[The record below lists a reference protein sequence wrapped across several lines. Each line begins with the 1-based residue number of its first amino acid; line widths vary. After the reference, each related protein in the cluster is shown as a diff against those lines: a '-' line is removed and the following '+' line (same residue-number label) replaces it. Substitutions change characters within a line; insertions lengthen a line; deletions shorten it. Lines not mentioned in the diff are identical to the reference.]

1 MPAGSTYTP
10 IETKTLA
17 SNTTT
22 VTFSSIPSTYTD
34 LVLVFQAASVA
45 ANGNAIRMRFNGSSA
60 SEYSSTFVD
69 GTGANII
76 SARTGTQTQL
86 DLGWRTGVDSST
98 WNNVYV
104 MNFQNYKSTS
114 MFKPILWTCGG
125 TSTAVDLA
133 SGLWRNNAAIN
144 SISMTVGNPSST
156 DFIAGCVFTLYGIT
170 AA

>member
-10 IETKTLA
+10 IETKTLG

-34 LVLVFQAASVA
+34 LVLVFQAASSNS
-45 ANGNAIRMRFNGSSA
+45 NGNAIRMRFNGNSS
-60 SEYSSTFVD
+60 SEYSTTFID
-69 GTGANII
+69 GTGSSII
-76 SARTGTQTQL
+76 SARTGTQSQL
-86 DLGWRTGVDSST
+86 DLGWRTGIDSSL

-104 MNFQNYKSTS
+104 MNFQNYKSTN
-114 MFKPILWTCGG
+114 MFKSVLWTCGG

-133 SGLWRNNAAIN
+133 SGLWRNNEAIT
-144 SISMTVGNPSST
+144 SISFNIGQPASA
-156 DFIAGCVFTLYGIT
+156 DFLAGCIFTLYGIT

>member
-1 MPAGSTYTP
+1 MAAGSTYTP

-34 LVLVFQAASVA
+34 LVLVFQAASNNS
-45 ANGNAIRMRFNGSSA
+45 NGTAVRMRFNGSSA
-60 SEYSSTFVD
+60 SEYSTTFVD

-76 SARTGTQTQL
+76 SARTGTQTQM
-86 DLGWRTGVDSST
+86 DLGWRTGIDSGV
-98 WNNVYV
+98 WNNVYL
-104 MNFQNYKSTS
+104 MNFLNYSNPNIN
-114 MFKPILWTCGG
+114 KPVLWTCGG
-125 TSTAVDLA
+125 IATAVDLA

-144 SISMTVGNPSST
+144 SISLTIGQPSSA
-156 DFIAGCVFTLYGIT
+156 DFLAGCVLTLYGIT